1 MFSFYIKQ
9 NVYNSLKFKRNR
21 AIFKSCG
28 ERREALTFFCFWILD
43 MTLDIT
49 NQIKELAAPLAEE
62 RGLFVVDIE
71 LKTGSGNELWVY
83 LDAEDRGINL
93 DECAEISR
101 ELGFVIDAHELLES
115 KYRLNIS
122 SPGLSRPLS
131 DARQYSKNIGRMIK
145 LRYWEGDE
153 TKRIKGML
161 EQASHQKLTVIET
174 EGKKS
179 TEHFIQMDTVIEAK
193 IVPQI

>member
-1 MFSFYIKQ
+1 
-9 NVYNSLKFKRNR
+9 
-21 AIFKSCG
+21 
-28 ERREALTFFCFWILD
+28 

-122 SPGLSRPLS
+122 SPGLNRPLS

>member
-1 MFSFYIKQ
+1 
-9 NVYNSLKFKRNR
+9 
-21 AIFKSCG
+21 
-28 ERREALTFFCFWILD
+28 

-174 EGKKS
+174 EGKKKHRTLYS
-179 TEHFIQMDTVIEAK
+179 NGYRD
-193 IVPQI
+193 

>member
-1 MFSFYIKQ
+1 
-9 NVYNSLKFKRNR
+9 
-21 AIFKSCG
+21 
-28 ERREALTFFCFWILD
+28 
-43 MTLDIT
+43 MTPDIT

-83 LDAEDRGINL
+83 LDGEDRGVNL

-115 KYRLNIS
+115 KYRLNVS

-131 DARQYSKNIGRMIK
+131 DYRQYPKNIGRTIK
-145 LRYWEGDE
+145 LRYRYENE
-153 TKRIKGML
+153 TKKVKGVL
-161 EQASHQKLTVIET
+161 ENASNEKLTVIET
-174 EGKKS
+174 EGS
-179 TEHFIQMDTVIEAK
+179 ESVEHAISMESIIEAK

>member
-1 MFSFYIKQ
+1 
-9 NVYNSLKFKRNR
+9 
-21 AIFKSCG
+21 
-28 ERREALTFFCFWILD
+28 

-62 RGLFVVDIE
+62 HGLFVIDIE

-101 ELGFVIDAHELLES
+101 ELGFVIDAHELLKS

-122 SPGLSRPLS
+122 SPGLSRSLS

-145 LRYWEGDE
+145 LRYREGDE
-153 TKRIKGML
+153 TKKIIGML

-179 TEHFIQMDTVIEAK
+179 TEHFIKMDTVIEAK
-193 IVPQI
+193 IIPQI

>member
-1 MFSFYIKQ
+1 MS
-9 NVYNSLKFKRNR
+9 
-21 AIFKSCG
+21 G
-28 ERREALTFFCFWILD
+28 GTHFFCFWILD

-179 TEHFIQMDTVIEAK
+179 TECFIQLDTVSEAK
-193 IVPQI
+193 IIPQI

>member
-1 MFSFYIKQ
+1 M
-9 NVYNSLKFKRNR
+9 KFKRNR

-28 ERREALTFFCFWILD
+28 DVGRHSLLFLDFRYDANSKIKLRNSRLLRGAWAIL
-43 MTLDIT
+43 
-49 NQIKELAAPLAEE
+49 
-62 RGLFVVDIE
+62 VDIE

-131 DARQYSKNIGRMIK
+131 DARQYPKNIGRMIK

-193 IVPQI
+193 LYPNL

>member
-1 MFSFYIKQ
+1 
-9 NVYNSLKFKRNR
+9 
-21 AIFKSCG
+21 
-28 ERREALTFFCFWILD
+28 
-43 MTLDIT
+43 MTPDIT

-83 LDAEDRGINL
+83 LDGEDRGVNL

-115 KYRLNIS
+115 KYRLNVS

-131 DARQYSKNIGRMIK
+131 DYRQYPKNIGRTIK
-145 LRYWEGDE
+145 LRYRYENE
-153 TKRIKGML
+153 TKKVKGVL
-161 EQASHQKLTVIET
+161 ENASNEKLTVIET
-174 EGKKS
+174 EGKES
-179 TEHFIQMDTVIEAK
+179 VEHAISMESIIEAK

>member
-1 MFSFYIKQ
+1 
-9 NVYNSLKFKRNR
+9 
-21 AIFKSCG
+21 
-28 ERREALTFFCFWILD
+28 

-131 DARQYSKNIGRMIK
+131 DARQYPKNIGRMIK

>member
-1 MFSFYIKQ
+1 
-9 NVYNSLKFKRNR
+9 
-21 AIFKSCG
+21 
-28 ERREALTFFCFWILD
+28 

-49 NQIKELAAPLAEE
+49 NQIKELVAPLAQE
-62 RGLFVVDIE
+62 RGLFVIDIE

-93 DECAEISR
+93 HECAEISR
-101 ELGFVIDAHELLES
+101 ELGFVIDAHELLECT
-115 KYRLNIS
+115 YQLNVS

-145 LRYWEGDE
+145 LKYWEGDE
-153 TKRIKGML
+153 TKKVKGML

-179 TEHFIQMDTVIEAK
+179 TQRFIQMDTVIEAK